1 MKSSKSVLSIREL
14 LLGIWLHLRRR
25 RKIQIVAAF
34 MLMLASGLCE
44 VISLAAVI
52 PFLALLTNPDPL
64 FELPLFNSLAS
75 ILDLDNSKN
84 LLIPASLVFAIT
96 AVLAAS
102 IRILS
107 LWINKRLASSI
118 GSDLSFEAYRRT
130 LYQPYSV
137 HVKRNSSVILSAI
150 TTKSEQ
156 TVFMLNSTLQLG
168 TGIFV
173 AFAIIVALLAFNWF
187 VYINSI
193 LLFGACYLFLSLIVR
208 KKLDLNSKLVDRCF

>member
-1 MKSSKSVLSIREL
+1 M
-14 LLGIWLHLRRR
+14 
-25 RKIQIVAAF
+25 
-34 MLMLASGLCE
+34 
-44 VISLAAVI
+44 I

-130 LYQPYSV
+130 LYQPYQYMLSV
-137 HVKRNSSVILSAI
+137 
-150 TTKSEQ
+150 
-156 TVFMLNSTLQLG
+156 TVASFCQQLLQNR
-168 TGIFV
+168 T
-173 AFAIIVALLAFNWF
+173 
-187 VYINSI
+187 
-193 LLFGACYLFLSLIVR
+193 
-208 KKLDLNSKLVDRCF
+208 DCFYA